1 MVTISSFLSAY
12 STTSATSAAK
22 TSAATTNSAATPAAA
37 EKASP
42 TTRSSG
48 AAGAI
53 KLEFDQAKPRT
64 ADSLRDQLRTKL
76 NDVLGGIYKDKDQRS
91 AATEESLKS
100 LSSQIDKAASSKD
113 VKGVE
118 IRVGSVNT
126 NYGSSSSVRSIGIEV
141 GLVRD
146 KKVSSSDTTVL
157 DYQGKTVGLSAG
169 EVASGLAKGSYSTTG
184 QLPAD
189 ASSAGSAALEK
200 ARTALT
206 KLQQTSDALKAF
218 RNGDS
223 GPLDELRA
231 QMQGGSKSSASAATQ
246 SVSSDPTAALMSRD
260 PKVRQQM
267 LSQMMANH
275 YGQFVR

>member
-12 STTSATSAAK
+12 PTTGATSTARTAA
-22 TSAATTNSAATPAAA
+22 TTNASAATTVAS

-48 AAGAI
+48 AAGAV

-76 NDVLGGIYKDKDQRS
+76 NDVLGGIYKDKDQR
-91 AATEESLKS
+91 AQATEESLKS

-126 NYGSSSSVRSIGIEV
+126 NYGLSSSVRSIGIEV

-157 DYQGKTVGLSAG
+157 DYQGKTVGLSAK
-169 EVASGLAKGSYSTTG
+169 EVASGLVNGAYSTTG

-200 ARTALT
+200 ARTALS
-206 KLQQTSDALKAF
+206 KVQQTSDALKAF

-231 QMQGGSKSSASAATQ
+231 QMQGGKSSVSTASQ
-246 SVSSDPTAALMSRD
+246 SAPSDPTAALMSRD

>member
-12 STTSATSAAK
+12 STTSAASTAR
-22 TSAATTNSAATPAAA
+22 TSAATTDSAATPAAS

-76 NDVLGGIYKDKDQRS
+76 NDVLGGIYKDKDQR
-91 AATEESLKS
+91 AKATEESLKS

-118 IRVGSVNT
+118 IRVGSVST
-126 NYGSSSSVRSIGIEV
+126 NYGSSSSVRSIGVEV

-157 DYQGKTVGLSAG
+157 DYQGKTVGLSAK
-169 EVASGLAKGSYSTTG
+169 EVASGLANASYSTTG
-184 QLPAD
+184 RLPAD

-200 ARTALT
+200 ARTALS
-206 KLQQTSDALKAF
+206 KVQQTSDALKAF

-231 QMQGGSKSSASAATQ
+231 QMQGGKSSASAASQ
-246 SVSSDPTAALMSRD
+246 SSPSDPTAALMSRD

>member
-1 MVTISSFLSAY
+1 M
-12 STTSATSAAK
+12 
-22 TSAATTNSAATPAAA
+22 
-37 EKASP
+37 
-42 TTRSSG
+42 
-48 AAGAI
+48 
-53 KLEFDQAKPRT
+53 
-64 ADSLRDQLRTKL
+64 
-76 NDVLGGIYKDKDQRS
+76 
-91 AATEESLKS
+91 
-100 LSSQIDKAASSKD
+100 
-113 VKGVE
+113 
-118 IRVGSVNT
+118 
-126 NYGSSSSVRSIGIEV
+126 
-141 GLVRD
+141 RD

-169 EVASGLAKGSYSTTG
+169 RSHPTGQGRVLTTG

-206 KLQQTSDALKAF
+206 KVQQTSDALKAF

-231 QMQGGSKSSASAATQ
+231 QMQGGKSSASAATQ